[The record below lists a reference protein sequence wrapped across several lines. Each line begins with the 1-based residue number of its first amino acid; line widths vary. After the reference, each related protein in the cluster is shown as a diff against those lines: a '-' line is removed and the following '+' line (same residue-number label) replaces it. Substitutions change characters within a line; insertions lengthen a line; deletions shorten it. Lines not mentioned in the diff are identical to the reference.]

1 MPACSGPRCADPTG
15 CTASGLHVTPPATVG
30 GVNAFQ
36 DQARAEK
43 AQRLAAAINEA
54 GGTRADAERMSDTEW
69 AGLAAAIGV
78 PAPSGDTVAATLDA
92 LDRPQPAPAAP
103 QDPGG
108 RRTWRD
114 ALGATPAATAVAPGS
129 AGTVTLVKRVVVA
142 ADPVVVAAVVAAL
155 GDGWRVE

>member
-1 MPACSGPRCADPTG
+1 M
-15 CTASGLHVTPPATVG
+15 
-30 GVNAFQ
+30 NAFQ

-54 GGTRADAERMSDTEW
+54 GGTRADAERMTDTDW

-92 LDRPQPAPAAP
+92 LDRPQPAAAAP
-103 QDPGG
+103 QDPG
-108 RRTWRD
+108 RPRTWRD
-114 ALGATPAATAVAPGS
+114 ALGATAPPPPTAAGV
-129 AGTVTLVKRVVVA
+129 VTLVKRVQVS
-142 ADPVVVAAVVAAL
+142 ADPTVVAAVVAAL